1 LDVSS
6 HSRFGPVDL
15 FYYHQPAE
23 YFKWERKRISIS
35 NRIDEVEMSN
45 ATFWFSPPILIIIFM
60 VLGALLLLMG
70 RVISAKGEYNRT
82 KHLHYSCGEDLDAP
96 HVQVSYHAFFRLA
109 LLFSICI

>member
-1 LDVSS
+1 
-6 HSRFGPVDL
+6 
-15 FYYHQPAE
+15 
-23 YFKWERKRISIS
+23 
-35 NRIDEVEMSN
+35 MSN

-109 LLFSICI
+109 LLFSILHIVALVISTIDRNADNKIHAVLYLIDAGVCIFILLERNEQK

>member
-1 LDVSS
+1 
-6 HSRFGPVDL
+6 
-15 FYYHQPAE
+15 
-23 YFKWERKRISIS
+23 
-35 NRIDEVEMSN
+35 MSN

-60 VLGALLLLMG
+60 LLGALLLLIG

-109 LLFSICI
+109 LLFSILHIVALVISTIDRNADNKIHAVLYLIGAGVCIFILLERNEQK

>member
-1 LDVSS
+1 
-6 HSRFGPVDL
+6 
-15 FYYHQPAE
+15 
-23 YFKWERKRISIS
+23 
-35 NRIDEVEMSN
+35 MSN

-70 RVISAKGEYNRT
+70 RVISAKGKYNRT

-109 LLFSICI
+109 LLFSILHIVALVISTIDRNADNKIHAVLYLIGAGVCIFILLERNEQK